1 MSSTEP
7 LKDLLKLSTLRCA
20 AGTDIGMHRRENQ
33 DSFGIIRNASFHAYF
48 VADGMGG
55 TNGGALASR
64 MTISALERELE
75 TYSEPPSVAQLQ
87 NLLAKI
93 NEQIFQAGQQDVKLA
108 GMGTTL
114 VGLVFS
120 DDAITSLYVGDSRA
134 YRIRNKKIVQLS
146 EDHTLIKELIKTGT
160 IDPSK
165 EDSHPISHM
174 LTKSLGP
181 VAHIHVDCNRIDS
194 PAEPSDTYILCSDG
208 LHNYVSE
215 DEILSVVVENPPDDA
230 SQILIN
236 LANQRGGADNITLLI
251 VSVDFD
257 QPVRINRLHSDLN
270 EVISDQ
276 DTYPDQSSSHEVE
289 REESP
294 PSETI
299 SVTPP
304 PVQEP
309 RDVRAARRILR
320 EQRRTSSEQK
330 PPYSTVLLIG
340 ITLVVGLII
349 GNIGQ
354 NIISSSSNTPAPTR
368 ETKPTFS
375 DIIANFGANASKNS
389 SDTATQSRTQPPRSP
404 GQRLSEIKQLVAGST
419 DTRSTP
425 TTSDALPATI
435 SEIAQ
440 LTRELD
446 IWKRRIAFL
455 ALDTNNYKAP
465 LLLDAL
471 EDKSPSIRATRIRT
485 DELSAQIVATENYA
499 KIHPNRHQLDEEL
512 SNLRKEQQDTEKK
525 LRQSVYELVKESTEG
540 IELKIQALRA
550 SNIN

>member
-1 MSSTEP
+1 
-7 LKDLLKLSTLRCA
+7 
-20 AGTDIGMHRRENQ
+20 
-33 DSFGIIRNASFHAYF
+33 
-48 VADGMGG
+48 
-55 TNGGALASR
+55 
-64 MTISALERELE
+64 
-75 TYSEPPSVAQLQ
+75 
-87 NLLAKI
+87 
-93 NEQIFQAGQQDVKLA
+93 
-108 GMGTTL
+108 MGTTL

-134 YRIRNKKIVQLS
+134 YRIRNEKIVQLS

-289 REESP
+289 REESQ

-320 EQRRTSSEQK
+320 EQRRATSDQRR
-330 PPYSTVLLIG
+330 PYSTALLIG

-375 DIIANFGANASKNS
+375 DIIANFGANASNNS
-389 SDTATQSRTQPPRSP
+389 SDTATESRNQPPRSP

-425 TTSDALPATI
+425 TTSDALPATK

-499 KIHPNRHQLDEEL
+499 KIHPNRQQLDEEL

-550 SNIN
+550 SDIN